1 MDIDY
6 LYNLTLRVVVNKTLK
21 QQHYHIKITII

>member
-6 LYNLTLRVVVNKTLK
+6 LYNLTLRVVVNKILK